1 MASKCIRIFNPGG
14 ESPQCST
21 HRIFLSAKPL
31 VLCVVLTSDPV
42 ITRASAPFGPL
53 APPAESYRADSI
65 QTKPH
70 GGETVFGLP
79 SSFTYGLNAMSIYC
93 NGNSQLLA
101 FLTRKMRSASC
112 DRARAERG
120 MRNAERENFK
130 PEASTPQKKCGLHVQ
145 FALRVKH
152 GAIWGRQDM
161 AGCSPRS
168 AV

>member
-79 SSFTYGLNAMSIYC
+79 SSFTYGLK
-93 NGNSQLLA
+93 LA
-101 FLTRKMRSASC
+101 RFAKNKH
-112 DRARAERG
+112 
-120 MRNAERENFK
+120 NAERYKEPK
-130 PEASTPQKKCGLHVQ
+130 T
-145 FALRVKH
+145 
-152 GAIWGRQDM
+152 IWL
-161 AGCSPRS
+161 
-168 AV
+168 